1 MMNEMNYRLNNP
13 TSSISVD
20 KSLAQV
26 FVSMPRTPEQIERFS
41 NWASMSKDAMEI
53 SQILQNVQ
61 VLQTEKVKQAA
72 TELNF
77 CTNNKEYKLNPDN
90 YVGNTADFCAVIRLV
105 VSGRIEGCDLYSICN
120 ILGGEEMLTR
130 LNDYL
135 NM

>member
-26 FVSMPRTPEQIERFS
+26 FVSKPRTLEQIQSFS

-72 TELNF
+72 
-77 CTNNKEYKLNPDN
+77 
-90 YVGNTADFCAVIRLV
+90 
-105 VSGRIEGCDLYSICN
+105 
-120 ILGGEEMLTR
+120 
-130 LNDYL
+130 
-135 NM
+135 